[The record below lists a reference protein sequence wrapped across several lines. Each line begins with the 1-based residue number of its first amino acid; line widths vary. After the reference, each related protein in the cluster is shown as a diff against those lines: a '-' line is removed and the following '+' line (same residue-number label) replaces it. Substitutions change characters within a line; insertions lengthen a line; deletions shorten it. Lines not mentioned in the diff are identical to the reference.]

1 MDIRYFLDLIAIIS
15 GIASFMFW
23 LSSKH
28 IYRDIFSE
36 VEEIRKDMILLFEN
50 QEINIISRI
59 ERQIQ
64 RNIARISTSES
75 RLEYLEKVIVKDE
88 NYSAFINKLGGLL
101 EDSDFTR

>member
-1 MDIRYFLDLIAIIS
+1 MDIKYFLDIIAIIS
-15 GIASFMFW
+15 GISSLVFW
-23 LSSKH
+23 ISSKH
-28 IYRDIFSE
+28 IYRDIFNE
-36 VEEIRKDMILLFEN
+36 VEEIRKDMVLLFEN

-88 NYSAFINKLGGLL
+88 NYVAFINKLGGLL

>member
-1 MDIRYFLDLIAIIS
+1 MDIRYFLDIIAIIS
-15 GIASFMFW
+15 GIASLMFW
-23 LSSKH
+23 ISSKH
-28 IYRDIFSE
+28 IYRDIFNE

-50 QEINIISRI
+50 QEVNIVSRI

-88 NYSAFINKLGGLL
+88 NYSAFINKLGDLL
-101 EDSDFTR
+101 EDSDFTK